1 MDALRSSRTCDVI
14 AVAWG
19 ARCLQPPF
27 DLIIMGNKS
36 HTDGTVPY
44 CEYREK

>member
-27 DLIIMGNKS
+27 DLIILWEIKD
-36 HTDGTVPY
+36 TDGTVPY